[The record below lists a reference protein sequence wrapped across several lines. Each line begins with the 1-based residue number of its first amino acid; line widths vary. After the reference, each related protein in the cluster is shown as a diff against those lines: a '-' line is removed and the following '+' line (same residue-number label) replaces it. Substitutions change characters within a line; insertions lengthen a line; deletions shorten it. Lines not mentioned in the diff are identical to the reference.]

1 MTEQTTTNSEY
12 QQKRKSA
19 MGEFWGF
26 QDHYAELTSNASIDI
41 PDDVSYKE
49 LIAEGRS
56 ADYEALCQQ
65 ASEQA

>member
-1 MTEQTTTNSEY
+1 MTKQATTNSEY

-19 MGEFWGF
+19 MGEFRDL

-65 ASEQA
+65 APKQA